1 MSTRV
6 EDGLSWSSG
15 SSVRSEKNPEA
26 PKLVDILVAFAV
38 SSAAS
43 PEIVKSWPQDAL
55 PRLVKIEAS
64 VPCRKSLGFRGRF
77 SIQARTKFRLA
88 VTERG
93 TENLAE
99 PGMAEPMVD
108 L

>member
-64 VPCRKSLGFRGRF
+64 EILSEISGSSRGAF
-77 SIQARTKFRLA
+77 LHT
-88 VTERG
+88 G
-93 TENLAE
+93 
-99 PGMAEPMVD
+99 
-108 L
+108 